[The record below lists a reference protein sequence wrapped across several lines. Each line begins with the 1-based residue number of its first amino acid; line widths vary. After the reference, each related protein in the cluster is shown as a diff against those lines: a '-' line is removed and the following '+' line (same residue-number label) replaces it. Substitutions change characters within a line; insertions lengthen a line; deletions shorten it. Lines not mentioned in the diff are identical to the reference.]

1 MSVLEIIQKSAE
13 FLSKKGVDSPRLQIE
28 LLLAHVLKMPRMKL
42 YLDFERELTQFLET
56 RHSAVCADILD
67 KKEITSET
75 QDTLRRAIDECKS
88 TFLSKVGAA

>member
-1 MSVLEIIQKSAE
+1 MV
-13 FLSKKGVDSPRLQIE
+13 E
-28 LLLAHVLKMPRMKL
+28 LLKQNQYEPRSMVQQVTSIFAGVNGL
-42 YLDFERELTQFLET
+42 MDDIPIEQCRDFERELNQFLET

-75 QDTLRRAIDECKS
+75 QDTLRGAINECKS